1 MAIIRPI
8 EGKPGMTSNGTI
20 HIIEP
25 DDALRG
31 SLQQFLSAMALE
43 TRTYARAEDFV
54 AQAGNTEPG
63 CVVSEVFL
71 PGMTGLELQHQL
83 NGTGESMPIIFV
95 SEFADVDTAVRAVQ
109 AGAVG
114 FLTKP
119 FSRHVLLENVR
130 AALERDQLRR
140 SREAA
145 RSTAQE
151 HIDSLSAR
159 ERELLTCVMQGM
171 KNREIAEK
179 LGLNLKTIE
188 MHRGRMMAKMHADNL
203 VDLIKTYQL
212 AYPAMLADGSAID
225 RRARAT
231 PERHTVADAA
241 QSP

>member
-1 MAIIRPI
+1 MAMMPPF
-8 EGKPGMTSNGTI
+8 EGKPGMTSHGTI

-25 DDALRG
+25 DDALRS
-31 SLQQFLSAMALE
+31 SLQQFLSAMALQN
-43 TRTYARAEDFV
+43 RTYARAEDFLETQDP
-54 AQAGNTEPG
+54 AEPG
-63 CVVSEVFL
+63 CVITEVFL
-71 PGMTGLELQHQL
+71 PGVTGLELQQRL
-83 NGTGESMPIIFV
+83 NGSGESMPIIFV

-140 SREAA
+140 QRDAE
-145 RSTAQE
+145 RRTAQSY
-151 HIDSLSAR
+151 IDSLSTR
-159 ERELLTCVMQGM
+159 ERELLDCVMQGM
-171 KNREIAEK
+171 KNREIAEQ

-212 AYPAMLADGSAID
+212 AYPVLLAEGAAID
-225 RRARAT
+225 RRRGNA
-231 PERHTVADAA
+231 
-241 QSP
+241 

>member
-1 MAIIRPI
+1 
-8 EGKPGMTSNGTI
+8 MTSNGTI

-25 DDALRG
+25 DDTLRG

-43 TRTYARAEDFV
+43 TRTYARAEDFL
-54 AQAGNTEPG
+54 AQADAVAPG
-63 CVVSEVFL
+63 CVVTEVFL
-71 PGMTGLELQHQL
+71 PGVTGLELQQRI

-95 SEFADVDTAVRAVQ
+95 SEYADVDTAVRAVQ

-140 SREAA
+140 QREAE
-145 RSTAQE
+145 RKTAQAC
-151 HIDSLSAR
+151 IDSLSAR
-159 ERELLTCVMQGM
+159 ERELLDCVMQGM
-171 KNREIAEK
+171 KNREIAER

-188 MHRGRMMAKMHADNL
+188 MHRGRMMGKMHADNL

-212 AYPAMLADGSAID
+212 AYPALLAEGSAID
-225 RRARAT
+225 RRTRNA
-231 PERHTVADAA
+231 
-241 QSP
+241 